1 MLHFLLAHGVPF
13 WSERSYEEDSH
24 CFAGDG
30 ANEGTSLIFLTGQNL
45 HTSQVAHEVV
55 TYLGFWSIERLGIF
69 LLPQDKTLIDRKA
82 TPAPNIK
89 FVDTHLYNWERE
101 LLWGYKHKTMSPL
114 ELERGALDPELSHRP
129 SHLLLKLSSKIW
141 LSNFLEGAWLLGNLT
156 YPDEWDWRQG
166 NATVFV
172 MRGQDYEC

>member
-1 MLHFLLAHGVPF
+1 
-13 WSERSYEEDSH
+13 
-24 CFAGDG
+24 
-30 ANEGTSLIFLTGQNL
+30 
-45 HTSQVAHEVV
+45 
-55 TYLGFWSIERLGIF
+55 
-69 LLPQDKTLIDRKA
+69 
-82 TPAPNIK
+82 
-89 FVDTHLYNWERE
+89 
-101 LLWGYKHKTMSPL
+101 MSPP

-172 MRGQDYEC
+172 MRGQDYECLELINLYYPDAWSILELGDYFVIFPRSVRTCTRENDEIWKKQFAWSEFER

>member
-69 LLPQDKTLIDRKA
+69 LLPPDKMLIDRKA

-101 LLWGYKHKTMSPL
+101 SYCEGINTRQCPRQSSNA
-114 ELERGALDPELSHRP
+114 ERSIRSWATAPPISYWNWAPKSGWVISLRV
-129 SHLLLKLSSKIW
+129 
-141 LSNFLEGAWLLGNLT
+141 LG
-156 YPDEWDWRQG
+156 
-166 NATVFV
+166 
-172 MRGQDYEC
+172 C